1 MRAPL
6 FGSDLSLPPSI
17 VLLMMA
23 VLSLTTVCVTSTLRE
38 KSANENDRQGS
49 SRSRGSGIN
58 SLRSHDDH
66 YRYRGLRHSRTLL
79 SASERSNGHRR
90 RERHNVKDSGPGPSR
105 EGPRARSRRL
115 QRASSAVSESKPR
128 RPAAS
133 KPTEATT
140 YSAKRR
146 MARQEGDIIL
156 GALFP
161 VHHHPPIQT
170 AYSRVCGNIREYYGI
185 QRIETFLHTVDEI
198 NRNDS
203 ILPNIK
209 LGWDIRDSCWYSAIA
224 LEQSIDFIQ
233 DAIAS
238 KTMTRDGRLV
248 SALSDSQSGQSGKLS
263 KCSPVFFNLEAVCRY
278 L

>member
-6 FGSDLSLPPSI
+6 FPCDFSIPPVV
-17 VLLMMA
+17 VLLMLA
-23 VLSLTTVCVTSTLRE
+23 VVFQTTVFVTSTLPG
-38 KSANENDRQGS
+38 KSANEDGRQSGG
-49 SRSRGSGIN
+49 RFHGSGN
-58 SLRSHDDH
+58 GLRQHSDN
-66 YRYRGLRHSRTLL
+66 YRYRGIRHSRTLL
-79 SASERSNGHRR
+79 SASERSNGHHR
-90 RERHNVKDSGPGPSR
+90 RERHSVKASGPRSNR
-105 EGPRARSRRL
+105 EGAGTRARPRRL
-115 QRASSAVSESKPR
+115 QRASSGVSESRPR
-128 RPAAS
+128 SRAS
-133 KPTEATT
+133 GTPPEATT

-146 MARQEGDIIL
+146 MARKEGDIIL

-170 AYSRVCGNIREYYGI
+170 AYSRVCGKIREYYGI

-198 NRNDS
+198 NRNNS
-203 ILPNIK
+203 ILPNIR

-248 SALSDSQSGQSGKLS
+248 SAVSDQQSGEGG
-263 KCSPVFFNLEAVCRY
+263 N
-278 L
+278 